1 MVRNMMYGLL
11 GCLMLSSL
19 ACVRNIVHYPPRSHV
34 GNSQYFVII
43 DSKPIGRN
51 IQEVFVTVYGKAGN
65 VYALR
70 EFEIPIESQN
80 TLIWNVNWESL
91 DRLSIDF
98 YSRKYKVRRDKFRT
112 REIESHH
119 VFSLTLGYDSRLGTF
134 VETADSDIPV
144 QKWRT

>member
-1 MVRNMMYGLL
+1 
-11 GCLMLSSL
+11 
-19 ACVRNIVHYPPRSHV
+19 
-34 GNSQYFVII
+34 VII

-91 DRLSIDF
+91 DR
-98 YSRKYKVRRDKFRT
+98 
-112 REIESHH
+112 
-119 VFSLTLGYDSRLGTF
+119 
-134 VETADSDIPV
+134 
-144 QKWRT
+144 